1 MANTVTSTPND
12 LTLTAGAFTST
23 KKGTISWTAPTV
35 PDGATIKSC
44 VLTGKATASST
55 SVSSIKINNQSIT
68 VSTSGYNF
76 TINLGTDTSKTSV
89 EAIMTKSGS
98 SWSSRNVKFTNM
110 TYTVTYDLVS
120 VTYTVTF
127 KNEDGSVIKTERNVS
142 SGTRVSSIEPT
153 ISKTGYTFL
162 GWYDEQ
168 GNKVTRVTSNIVL
181 TARFQKNP
189 ILTVTQNA
197 GGYVLYNNTRKEG
210 NFTLEVPPGSSI
222 DFTVNAN
229 DGYYVKSMIVPN
241 IGNVIEDP
249 DARATTQTFGYDN
262 IQTNESLTI
271 EYARVDGTEE
281 TPTTPTTGSHILIGN
296 ERVKKVCLGD
306 TNIFKVF
313 LGDIKLFDIS

>member
-1 MANTVTSTPND
+1 MASTVTSTPSD

-76 TINLGTDTSKTSV
+76 TIDLGTDTSKTSV

-127 KNEDGSVIKTERNVS
+127 KNEDGSVIKTEKNVS

-168 GNKVTRVTSNIVL
+168 GNEVTRVTSDVVL

-189 ILTVTQNA
+189 ILTVTQNS
-197 GGYVLYNNTRKEG
+197 GGYIVYNNTRYEG
-210 NFTLEVPPGSSI
+210 SFTLEVSYGGDV
-222 DFTVNAN
+222 DFEIYAN
-229 DGYYVKSMIVPN
+229 DGYYIRIAEFVVNGFEHEINENKNYVHTSIGYNN
-241 IGNVIEDP
+241 IRTDEEFL
-249 DARATTQTFGYDN
+249 A
-262 IQTNESLTI
+262 

-281 TPTTPTTGSHILIGN
+281 TPTTPSTSHILIGN
-296 ERVKKVCLGD
+296 NRVNKIYIGD

>member
-1 MANTVTSTPND
+1 MASTVTSTPSD

-76 TINLGTDTSKTSV
+76 TIDLGTDTSKTSV

-98 SWSSRNVKFTNM
+98 SWSSHNVKFTNM
-110 TYTVTYDLVS
+110 TYTVTYDLNLA
-120 VTYTVTF
+120 TYTVTF
-127 KNEDGSVIKTERNVS
+127 KNEDGSVIKTENVS

-153 ISKTGYTFL
+153 ISKTGYTLL

-197 GGYVLYNNTRKEG
+197 GGYVLYNNTRKKG

-241 IGNVIEDP
+241 TGNLIKNP
-249 DARATTQTFGYDN
+249 DARATTYPLSYDN
-262 IQTNESLTI
+262 IQTDESLTI
-271 EYARVDGTEE
+271 EYTSVNGTEE
-281 TPTTPTTGSHILIGN
+281 PSTTNRMLIGDIRIN
-296 ERVKKVCLGD
+296 KIYIGD

-313 LGDIKLFDIS
+313 LGDIRLF

>member
-1 MANTVTSTPND
+1 MASTVTSTPSD

-76 TINLGTDTSKTSV
+76 TIDLGTDTSKTSV

-110 TYTVTYDLVS
+110 TYTVTYDLNL

-127 KNEDGSVIKTERNVS
+127 KDWDGTVLKTETVA
-142 SGTRVSSIEPT
+142 SGGSASAPIIPKRE
-153 ISKTGYTFL
+153 GYTF
-162 GWYDEQ
+162 YDWD
-168 GNKVTRVTSNIVL
+168 NNYNNVTSDLII
-181 TARFQKNP
+181 TAQYRKNP
-189 ILTVTQNA
+189 IITITQNA
-197 GGYVLYNNTRKEG
+197 GGYIVCNNTRYEG
-210 NFTLEVPPGSSI
+210 DFTLEVSYGGDI
-222 DFTVNAN
+222 DFEIHAN
-229 DGYYVKSMIVPN
+229 DGYYIRIADFIVDGFETDVN
-241 IGNVIEDP
+241 ETNKDYVYTKRGYTNVRND
-249 DARATTQTFGYDN
+249 QSF
-262 IQTNESLTI
+262 LV
-271 EYARVDGTEE
+271 EYASVNGTEE
-281 TPTTPTTGSHILIGN
+281 SPTTPTTGSHILIGN
-296 ERVKKVCLGD
+296 ERIKKVCLGD
-306 TNIFKVF
+306 TNIFKVY